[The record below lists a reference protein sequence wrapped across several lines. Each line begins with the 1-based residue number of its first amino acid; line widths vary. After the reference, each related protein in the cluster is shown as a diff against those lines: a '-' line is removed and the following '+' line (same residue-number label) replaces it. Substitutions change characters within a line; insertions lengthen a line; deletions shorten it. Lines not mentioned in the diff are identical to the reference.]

1 MNRIYSLLLLFC
13 LLSTGTLRAQS
24 PHWQFDPYAW
34 EYDMTAYITLS
45 LNNQTVDNLNDYE
58 IAAFSGAECRGMATL
73 QTSEKDGQAITYAYL
88 RIRSNQQSGETITFK
103 AYNSVSNKEYDVEDY
118 SLVFLQQEVIGLPSS
133 LIVLSILDDCTISVE
148 SSDQNKGSVTGET
161 TVKFGTEVTVTA
173 ISNEGY
179 HFDSW
184 TSEGEVVST
193 DATYT
198 FGTAGDINLVAHFA
212 PNQYAMTFVLDNGEE
227 NVVITQD
234 YGTELTAPAAPTKT
248 GFTFNGW
255 SPEVPATVPASDQ
268 TFTAQWER
276 NSYKLTWDVDGV
288 KTESMVLYEAP
299 ITKPVDPEKIGYT
312 FAGWTPE
319 VATTMPAGDVTY
331 TATWTAI
338 EYSIT
343 YDLAEGTLAE
353 GMTNPTSYTIES
365 ENITLVN
372 PIREGYTF
380 EGWIGTDL
388 AEATQSVIIAKGSYG
403 DRNYTATWTANQYT
417 MTFVLDNGEEDV
429 VKTQDFGSE
438 LTAPSDPSKTGF
450 TFNGWSP
457 EVPAIV
463 PASDQTFT
471 AQWERNSYKLTWDV
485 DGVKTESMVLYE
497 APITKPVDPEKI
509 GYTFAGWTP
518 EVATTMPAGDVTYT
532 ATWTAIEYSITY
544 DLAEGTLAE
553 GMTNPTSYTI
563 ESENI
568 TLVNPI
574 REGYTFEGWIGTD
587 LAEATQSVI
596 IAKGSYGDRNYTATW
611 TANQYTMT
619 FVLDNGEEDVVK
631 TQDFGSELTAPSDPS
646 KTGFTFNGW
655 SPEVPAIVPA
665 SDQTFT
671 AQWERNSYKLTWDVD
686 GVKTES
692 MVLYEAPITK
702 PVDPEKIGYTF
713 AGWTPEVA
721 TTMPAGDVTY
731 TATWT
736 AIEYSITYD
745 LAGGTLAEGMTNPT
759 SYTIESED
767 ITLVNPAREG
777 YTFEG
782 WIGTDLTEPTIEV
795 TIVKGSIGN
804 RSYTATWTI
813 STAISTIVND
823 SKRVNVYDL
832 SGCLIRRNIPV
843 SSLKKELPVGIYIVD
858 GKKVKIAK

>member
-1 MNRIYSLLLLFC
+1 
-13 LLSTGTLRAQS
+13 
-24 PHWQFDPYAW
+24 
-34 EYDMTAYITLS
+34 
-45 LNNQTVDNLNDYE
+45 
-58 IAAFSGAECRGMATL
+58 
-73 QTSEKDGQAITYAYL
+73 
-88 RIRSNQQSGETITFK
+88 
-103 AYNSVSNKEYDVEDY
+103 
-118 SLVFLQQEVIGLPSS
+118 
-133 LIVLSILDDCTISVE
+133 
-148 SSDQNKGSVTGET
+148 
-161 TVKFGTEVTVTA
+161 
-173 ISNEGY
+173 
-179 HFDSW
+179 
-184 TSEGEVVST
+184 
-193 DATYT
+193 
-198 FGTAGDINLVAHFA
+198 
-212 PNQYAMTFVLDNGEE
+212 
-227 NVVITQD
+227 
-234 YGTELTAPAAPTKT
+234 KT
-248 GFTFNGW
+248 
-255 SPEVPATVPASDQ
+255 
-268 TFTAQWER
+268 
-276 NSYKLTWDVDGV
+276 
-288 KTESMVLYEAP
+288 
-299 ITKPVDPEKIGYT
+299 GYT

-319 VATTMPAGDVTY
+319 VAATMPAEDVTY

-388 AEATQSVIIAKGSYG
+388 AEATQSVTIAKGSYG

-417 MTFVLDNGEEDV
+417 VTFVLDNGEEDV

-450 TFNGWSP
+450 TFKGWSP

-497 APITKPVDPEKI
+497 APITKPVDPEK
-509 GYTFAGWTP
+509 T
-518 EVATTMPAGDVTYT
+518 
-532 ATWTAIEYSITY
+532 
-544 DLAEGTLAE
+544 
-553 GMTNPTSYTI
+553 
-563 ESENI
+563 
-568 TLVNPI
+568 
-574 REGYTFEGWIGTD
+574 
-587 LAEATQSVI
+587 
-596 IAKGSYGDRNYTATW
+596 
-611 TANQYTMT
+611 
-619 FVLDNGEEDVVK
+619 
-631 TQDFGSELTAPSDPS
+631 
-646 KTGFTFNGW
+646 
-655 SPEVPAIVPA
+655 
-665 SDQTFT
+665 
-671 AQWERNSYKLTWDVD
+671 
-686 GVKTES
+686 
-692 MVLYEAPITK
+692 
-702 PVDPEKIGYTF
+702 GYTF

-843 SSLKKELPVGIYIVD
+843 SSLKKELPVGIYIVG